1 MAPVRARLTFHGA
14 AGEVTG
20 SMHLLE
26 LGAKRILLDCGL
38 FQGRREEA
46 RAKNTE
52 FPLEA
57 REIDAVILSHAHI
70 DHCGRLPLLVKN
82 GYHGPIYCTSATKDL
97 VDIMLADAGHIQE
110 SDAAFLRKRGQ
121 IVDPLYTASDAATV
135 SRQTI
140 AVPYDKAFDV
150 VTGLRCTFKDAGHIL
165 GSGSVNLEI
174 ATNGAERRIV
184 FSGDIG
190 RAGLPIIRDPQ
201 PLLGPQPDVL
211 IVESTYAG
219 RVHESPGDAQSQLGG
234 HISRVARR
242 GGKIMIPAFALGRT
256 QEIIY
261 ELHRLVNARQIPV
274 IPIYVDSPLAVSAT
288 DIFTRHP
295 EVFDL
300 DADMLRRVSGVFQ
313 FQPVTYVRSVEE
325 SKALNSMHGPMI
337 IIAASGMAESGRI
350 LHHLLNG
357 LPDTRNMC
365 LLVGFTASNTLGD
378 RLRQG
383 AKEVRILGQSV
394 PVRAEVQMVA
404 GYSAHG
410 DRNDLSAWVAGLGPA
425 PKRAFAVHGEAGL
438 AAMAGILKDM
448 RVPDVQIPAL
458 HQSFDV

>member
-1 MAPVRARLTFHGA
+1 MAPVNARVTFHGA

-26 LGAKRILLDCGL
+26 LGTKRILLDCGL

-46 RAKNTE
+46 RAKNTS

-57 REIDAVILSHAHI
+57 HEVDAVVLSHAHI

-110 SDAAFLRKRGQ
+110 SDATFLRKRGQ
-121 IVDPLYTASDAATV
+121 IVEPLYTANDAATV
-135 SRQTI
+135 SRQTV
-140 AVPYDKAFDV
+140 AVPYDKPFDV
-150 VTGLRCTFKDAGHIL
+150 ITGLRCTFKDAGHIL
-165 GSGSVNLEI
+165 GSASVNLEV
-174 ATNGAERRIV
+174 ATNGAERRLV

-201 PLLGPQPDVL
+201 PLAGAQPDVL

-219 RVHESPGDAQSQLGG
+219 RVHESPVDAQSQLGAA
-234 HISRVARR
+234 ISRVAKR
-242 GGKIMIPAFALGRT
+242 GGKVMIPAFALGRT

-261 ELHRLVNARQIPV
+261 ELHRLVNARQIPA

-295 EVFDL
+295 DMFDL
-300 DADMLRRVSGVFQ
+300 DADMLQRVSGVFQ

-325 SKALNSMHGPMI
+325 SKALNSTRGPMV

-350 LHHLLNG
+350 LHHLING

-365 LLVGFTASNTLGD
+365 LLVGFTATHTLGD

-383 AKEVRILGQSV
+383 AREVRILGQTV
-394 PVRAEVQMVA
+394 PVRAEVQVVA

-410 DRNDLSAWVAGLGPA
+410 DKNDLSAWIHGLGPA

-438 AAMAGILKDM
+438 TAMATILTDM
-448 RVPDVQIPAL
+448 KVPDVQIPTL
-458 HQSFDV
+458 HQSFDL

>member
-1 MAPVRARLTFHGA
+1 MAPVNARITFHGA

-26 LGAKRILLDCGL
+26 IGATKVLLDCGL

-46 RAKNTE
+46 RVKNTG

-57 REIDAVILSHAHI
+57 HEIDAVILSHAHI

-82 GYHGPIYCTSATKDL
+82 GYQGPIYCTSATKDL
-97 VDIMLADAGHIQE
+97 VDIMLADSGHIQE
-110 SDAAFLRKRGQ
+110 SDAAFLKKRGQ
-121 IVDPLYTASDAATV
+121 IVEPLYTANDAAKV
-135 SRQTI
+135 SRQTVAI
-140 AVPYDKAFDV
+140 PYDKPFDV
-150 VTGLRCTFKDAGHIL
+150 LTGLRCTFKDAGHIL
-165 GSGSVNLEI
+165 GSASVNLDL
-174 ATNGAERRIV
+174 ATNGAEKRIV

-201 PLLGPQPDVL
+201 PLFGAQPDVL

-219 RVHESPGDAQSQLGG
+219 RVHESPGDAQGQLAA
-234 HISRVARR
+234 HISRVAKR

-261 ELHRLVNARQIPV
+261 ELHRLVNARQIPA

-288 DIFTRHP
+288 DIFSRHP
-295 EVFDL
+295 ECFDL
-300 DADMLRRVSGVFQ
+300 DTDMLKRVSGVFQ
-313 FQPVTYVRSVEE
+313 FVPITYVRSVEE
-325 SKALNSMHGPMI
+325 SKALNDRHGPMI

-357 LPDTRNMC
+357 LPNERNMC
-365 LLVGFTASNTLGD
+365 LLVGFTASYTLGD

-383 AKEVRILGQSV
+383 AKEVRIFGQMV

-410 DRNDLSAWVAGLGPA
+410 DKNDLSAWIKGLGPA

-438 AAMAGILKDM
+438 TAMAGILADM
-448 RVPDVQIPAL
+448 KVPDVQIPTL

>member
-1 MAPVRARLTFHGA
+1 MRITFHGA

-26 LGAKRILLDCGL
+26 IGTKRVLLDCGL

-46 RAKNTE
+46 RQKNE
-52 FPLEA
+52 QFPAEVTKV
-57 REIDAVILSHAHI
+57 DAVILSHAHI

-82 GYHGPIYCTSATKDL
+82 GYRGPIYCTSATKDL
-97 VDIMLADAGHIQE
+97 VEIMLADAGHIQE
-110 SDAAFLRKRGQ
+110 SDAAFLAKRGTK
-121 IVDPLYTASDAATV
+121 IEPLYTANDAARVSQQTV
-135 SRQTI
+135 
-140 AVPYDKAFDV
+140 AVAYDTPFDV
-150 VTGLRCTFKDAGHIL
+150 LSDLRLTFKDAGHIL
-165 GSGSVNLEI
+165 GSAFVNLEI
-174 ATNGAERRIV
+174 AAPGGTKRIV

-201 PLLGPQPDVL
+201 SLPGPAPDAL

-219 RVHESPGDAQSQLGG
+219 RVHETVGDAQSMLGQ
-234 HISRVARR
+234 HISRVAKR
-242 GGKIMIPAFALGRT
+242 GGKVMIPAFALGRT
-256 QEIIY
+256 QEIVY
-261 ELHRLVNARQIPV
+261 ELHRLVAARQIPT

-288 DIFTRHP
+288 DIFSRHP
-295 EVFDL
+295 ECFDL

-313 FQPVTYVRSVEE
+313 FAPVTYVRSVEE
-325 SKALNSMHGPMI
+325 SKALNTLRGPAV

-357 LPDTRNMC
+357 LPNERNMC
-365 LLVGFTASNTLGD
+365 LLVGFTASYTLGD

-383 AKEVRILGQSV
+383 AKEVRILGQMV
-394 PVRAEVQMVA
+394 TVRAEVQMVA

-410 DRNDLSAWVAGLGPA
+410 DKNDLSTWIRGLGPA

-438 AAMAGILKDM
+438 AAMAEILKDM

-458 HQSFDV
+458 HQGFEL